1 VTEALWAVDYPDG
14 QDRELTL
21 AEIEK
26 ELIAGAIDFATLVW
40 REGMDEWQEIGQVPE
55 LQGIEGPTRIVR
67 APTAQVLAAQTPP
80 AAPARAKAPS
90 APAIEPSKPDLP
102 KPRPPAPSTPGFDS
116 PRDEISKP
124 TGSAPRPPAPTMSG
138 IGQPPPPVALPFEM
152 PPAPP
157 AFSAAPAFPAPSFPA
172 PPAPPVM
179 VPAPAIA
186 APFAT
191 PVQPFPG
198 AKAPSARAPSSATG
212 VPEWPEE
219 RKNRAPL
226 ILGVILLLVAIAGG
240 LYAWKS
246 SQDEKPPPPTPISA
260 LPPTTPPAT
269 HTAEPAAD
277 SPTQA
282 PPATP
287 PQANTA
293 AGASRSA
300 LDPPSGSLSATPN
313 AGFAEMF
320 ANGARNA
327 DDKKGGQH
335 FDLNAA
341 NKALATAAFETA
353 KCKEAG
359 GPTGLATVMVTFDPS
374 GKVSS
379 ATVSDAPFA
388 GTSSGACIAATMK
401 RATVPPFTGL
411 PGTATKIIS
420 IQ

>member
-1 VTEALWAVDYPDG
+1 
-14 QDRELTL
+14 LTL

-26 ELIAGAIDFATLVW
+26 ELIGGAIDFSTLVW

-55 LQGIEGPTRIVR
+55 LQGIEGPTRIVL
-67 APTAQVLAAQTPP
+67 APPAQVLAAQTPP
-80 AAPARAKAPS
+80 AAPARARAPS
-90 APAIEPSKPDLP
+90 ASAIEPSKPDLP
-102 KPRPPAPSTPGFDS
+102 KPRPPAPSAPGLDS
-116 PRDEISKP
+116 PRDEISRP
-124 TGSAPRPPAPTMSG
+124 TGSAPIPRAPTMSG
-138 IGQPPPPVALPFEM
+138 IGQPPPAVTPPFEM

-157 AFSAAPAFPAPSFPA
+157 TFPAAPSFPSPSFPA
-172 PPAPPVM
+172 PPAAPVM

-191 PVQPFPG
+191 PVQASPG
-198 AKAPSARAPSSATG
+198 AKMPSARAASPATG

-226 ILGVILLLVAIAGG
+226 ILGVILLLAAIGGG

-246 SQDEKPPPPTPISA
+246 SQDDKLPPPTPISA

-269 HTAEPAAD
+269 HTAEPPTD
-277 SPTQA
+277 SPTTVA
-282 PPATP
+282 AATQ
-287 PQANTA
+287 PQANTG

-327 DDKKGGQH
+327 DDKKGGSGQR
-335 FDLNAA
+335 FDPNAA